1 MHHPKSMA
9 PSDCVSPDSRSKQ
22 ALDVS
27 YRNRI
32 SYKGR
37 NRRQGC
43 RRRQELHFSTG
54 PFVEPITRWDEPNR
68 LSFDVAS
75 QPCPMKEWS
84 PYNIHPPHL
93 DHHLISK
100 KGEFRLIRLEGNR
113 TRLEGST
120 WYSNNM
126 WPNGYWGFGQ
136 MRFSTEFIC
145 GCWITSE

>member
-1 MHHPKSMA
+1 MFLTGIAYPIRAEIEGKGVGA
-9 PSDCVSPDSRSKQ
+9 V
-22 ALDVS
+22 
-27 YRNRI
+27 RNCI
-32 SYKGR
+32 
-37 NRRQGC
+37 
-43 RRRQELHFSTG
+43 FSTG

-68 LSFDVAS
+68 LSFDVTS

-126 WPNGYWGFGQ
+126 WPNGYWGIWSDAVIHGIHL
-136 MRFSTEFIC
+136 RVLDHIRTEA
-145 GCWITSE
+145 EKLQ